1 MEVILRGTG
10 DNRPGKRVG
19 HNDMRRALGVEGVG
33 KGPQMATQEVRVPGA
48 VRSIEGRGFDSSY
61 TAPVLPDSD

>member
-1 MEVILRGTG
+1 MEILLRGTG
-10 DNRPGKRVG
+10 VNRPDKRVV
-19 HNDMRRALGVEGVG
+19 HNDMQRALGVEGVG

-48 VRSIEGRGFDSSY
+48 VKTVDGRGFDSSY